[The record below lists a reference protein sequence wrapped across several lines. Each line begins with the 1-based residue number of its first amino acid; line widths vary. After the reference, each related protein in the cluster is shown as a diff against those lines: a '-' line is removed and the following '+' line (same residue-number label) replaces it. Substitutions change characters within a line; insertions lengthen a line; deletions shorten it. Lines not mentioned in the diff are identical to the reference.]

1 MMDTPAAGNAASGI
15 PEEASE
21 RELLAEAAYALHSFA
36 LCALVVRPW
45 LDKPYLD
52 APELS
57 PWTNTVGAQARRA
70 HDLSRDIRKR
80 VGLPHRHADRALGT
94 PPLEEADVIAEAV
107 AAERERLAAVIS
119 PDQFRK
125 LADWFDTD
133 DEFKTTMFP
142 ETWPPGSRAPE
153 VQSDLRRFAD
163 LLEGDRD

>member
-1 MMDTPAAGNAASGI
+1 VTESPAAGNAAS
-15 PEEASE
+15 EHERERSEALIVQAQDYARAESE
-21 RELLAEAAYALHSFA
+21 RADKLAALALKILNQCVALH
-36 LCALVVRPW
+36 PTGE
-45 LDKPYLD
+45 DGYLD
-52 APELS
+52 EWSMALQQLEDAAGEMS
-57 PWTNTVGAQARRA
+57 PPDG
-70 HDLSRDIRKR
+70 D
-80 VGLPHRHADRALGT
+80 
-94 PPLEEADVIAEAV
+94 PLEDACQAGIK
-107 AAERERLAAVIS
+107 AERERLGAVIS